1 MFASKNFSN
10 IRQGY
15 RSQSGI
21 NTLAYLPFM
30 KGQSFITPIP
40 GCLTMGKN
48 KTAPSDVDSPRRL
61 NHSEQQ
67 QQQQVKII
75 GYQAE

>member
-1 MFASKNFSN
+1 
-10 IRQGY
+10 
-15 RSQSGI
+15 
-21 NTLAYLPFM
+21 M
-30 KGQSFITPIP
+30 KEQSFITPIP

-75 GYQAE
+75 GYQAEWPEIYKKIAQYLGM